1 MAVYDYESIKD
12 SMEEKAKALYNDIMK
27 CYNLPKEVKQHKYI
41 VNLSQEF
48 ITSAAHLYFILYSN
62 IRMANPSLVEEVYSN
77 TLNIVDLI
85 TDKVNSLHEIL
96 KDLNENNIR

>member
-1 MAVYDYESIKD
+1 
-12 SMEEKAKALYNDIMK
+12 
-27 CYNLPKEVKQHKYI
+27 
-41 VNLSQEF
+41 
-48 ITSAAHLYFILYSN
+48 
-62 IRMANPSLVEEVYSN
+62 MANPSLVEEVYSN